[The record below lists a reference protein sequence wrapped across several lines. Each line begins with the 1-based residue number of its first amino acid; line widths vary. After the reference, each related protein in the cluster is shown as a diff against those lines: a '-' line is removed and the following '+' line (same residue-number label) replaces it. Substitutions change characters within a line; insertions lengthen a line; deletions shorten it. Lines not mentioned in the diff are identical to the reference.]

1 MQATMQL
8 GLIGLGPMGGN
19 IVHLFDQKPSASQAL
34 NQKGVTA
41 AADLSR
47 LLRLL
52 NKPRAVRVMLP
63 VGETTEKVVARL
75 SAVGTG
81 NTIIDGG
88 NAFYKDDIC
97 RVKPSNPR
105 ASTRSIAV
113 PAVGSGGLTAA
124 AEVLSAALHA
134 RFPSRK
140 QADFADKLL
149 SATRNVFGGHLK
161 PKVAR

>member
-1 MQATMQL
+1 MR
-8 GLIGLGPMGGN
+8 
-19 IVHLFDQKPSASQAL
+19 LFDQKPSASQAL

-41 AADLSR
+41 AA
-47 LLRLL
+47 
-52 NKPRAVRVMLP
+52 KPRAVRVMLP
-63 VGETTEKVVARL
+63 VEEITEKVVARL
-75 SAVGTG
+75 SALGTG
-81 NTIIDGG
+81 DTIIDGG

-105 ASTRSIAV
+105 ASTRSIAA
-113 PAVGSGGLTAA
+113 PAAGSGGLTAA

-149 SATRNVFGGHLK
+149 SATRNMFGGNLK